1 MGVRSPSS
9 ADSATIADDI
19 AISSLVRAELNPR
32 ACLCRV

>member
-19 AISSLVRAELNPR
+19 AISSLVAPSNPR